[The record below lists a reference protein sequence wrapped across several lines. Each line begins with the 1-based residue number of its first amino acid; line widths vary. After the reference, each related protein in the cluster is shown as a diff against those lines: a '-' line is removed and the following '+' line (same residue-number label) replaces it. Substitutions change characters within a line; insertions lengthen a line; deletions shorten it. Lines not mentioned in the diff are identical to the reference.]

1 MLACMQAQLYKHAN
15 TVKVHLNF
23 ADLRRPQ
30 AAGVK
35 PAHEAEALDGTA
47 FLRAAS
53 VHTMPV
59 ARAATALCSSYPLRS
74 PDVLRR
80 AGG

>member
-1 MLACMQAQLYKHAN
+1 MLSCIQAQLYKQTD
-15 TVKVHLNF
+15 TVRVHLNF
-23 ADLRRPQ
+23 ADFCRRQ
-30 AAGVK
+30 AAGVI

-53 VHTMPV
+53 LHTMPV
-59 ARAATALCSSYPLRS
+59 ALAAMATCSSYQLRS
-74 PDVLRR
+74 PYVLRC